1 MIVALQPKKVSVYD
15 RTRAGKRYSPT
26 STFKVPHTLFALDA
40 GVVKDE
46 FQVFPWDG
54 VKEVMR
60 RTIKIQN
67 LRSAIRHSALWVYK
81 KFAKAIGEEKARSYL
96 SRISYGNMDPSTKGR
111 CLLGR
116 WKLAISAEEQV
127 VF

>member
-1 MIVALQPKKVSVYD
+1 MTE
-15 RTRAGKRYSPT
+15 RGKRYSPA

-40 GVVKDE
+40 GEVKDE

-60 RTIKIQN
+60 RTIKIRTCA
-67 LRSAIRHSALWVYK
+67 LAMRHSALWVYE

-96 SRISYGNMDPSTKGR
+96 SRISYGNMDPSTKGG

-116 WKLAISAEEQV
+116 WKVCYLC
-127 VF
+127 

>member
-1 MIVALQPKKVSVYD
+1 M
-15 RTRAGKRYSPT
+15 TERAGKRYSPT

-60 RTIKIQN
+60 RTIKIRTCAR
-67 LRSAIRHSALWVYK
+67 LCDILHSGCMK
-81 KFAKAIGEEKARSYL
+81 KFAKAIGEEKARS
-96 SRISYGNMDPSTKGR
+96 
-111 CLLGR
+111 
-116 WKLAISAEEQV
+116 
-127 VF
+127 